1 MVINKTT
8 NDGPFDGA
16 SSLWPGIISLSE
28 SLAREVVIDSYFS
41 HIRLPS
47 GQFTR
52 GHVLPSLGI
61 ELGTASL
68 VVLLVTT
75 MPPTRGHILTS
86 LGIELGTASLV
97 VLLITTMPPTR
108 VGGIV
113 VINRSQSEI
122 NRCHLHS

>member
-41 HIRLPS
+41 PNRLPS

-52 GHVLPSLGI
+52 GH
-61 ELGTASL
+61 
-68 VVLLVTT
+68 
-75 MPPTRGHILTS
+75 ILTY

-113 VINRSQSEI
+113 VINIIYYSYLDQLI
-122 NRCHLHS
+122 HIHDKILFY